1 MSARTGSA
9 HSECPYAAHAG
20 PDELVRFGH
29 ALQNDGRLDAA
40 AGCYARTT
48 RLHPAFADGWFEH
61 GLVLQSLG
69 GDLATAVRTFE
80 TGLRLR
86 PSDAGRLN
94 AHGVMLQTA
103 GRHAEARRAYS
114 RSVRVPP
121 GLPPARRPPLAPAP
135 PSHARRACHSL
146 RALRPT
152 RRRTSTSARC
162 MRRLAHRQTH
172 SPRVRTPPPLA
183 PRRDSRVHPSLPRRS
198 SQPPRHMPVAAHRP
212 RGARG
217 RRSRRGAHA
226 QQHRRRTRLAGPAAA
241 RARSPS
247 PQP

>member
-1 MSARTGSA
+1 MLRLAPTRRSLPYEMTTRASA

-121 GLPPARRPPLAPAP
+121 GLPPARRPPLARAP
-135 PSHARRACHSL
+135 PSHPRRA
-146 RALRPT
+146 
-152 RRRTSTSARC
+152 
-162 MRRLAHRQTH
+162 
-172 SPRVRTPPPLA
+172 PPQL
-183 PRRDSRVHPSLPRRS
+183 
-198 SQPPRHMPVAAHRP
+198 
-212 RGARG
+212 
-217 RRSRRGAHA
+217 
-226 QQHRRRTRLAGPAAA
+226 A
-241 RARSPS
+241 RAPS
-247 PQP
+247 NAEAYFNLGTLHEALGAPADALAACAPPATGTTDG

>member
-1 MSARTGSA
+1 MSTPTSA
-9 HSECPYAAHAG
+9 GRSECPYAAHAG

-29 ALQNDGRLDAA
+29 ALQNEGRLDAA

-69 GDLATAVRTFE
+69 DLAAAVRTFDA
-80 TGLRLR
+80 GLRLR

-121 GLPPARRPPLAPAP
+121 GLPPARRSLT
-135 PSHARRACHSL
+135 RAACATAC
-146 RALRPT
+146 ALSVQRGGV
-152 RRRTSTSARC
+152 
-162 MRRLAHRQTH
+162 LQ
-172 SPRVRTPPPLA
+172 
-183 PRRDSRVHPSLPRRS
+183 
-198 SQPPRHMPVAAHRP
+198 PRHVA
-212 RGARG
+212 
-217 RRSRRGAHA
+217 
-226 QQHRRRTRLAGPAAA
+226 
-241 RARSPS
+241 
-247 PQP
+247 

>member
-1 MSARTGSA
+1 MFFAGNRMLGHCRAPSRRAHGRAARMSTPTGAGRSA
-9 HSECPYAAHAG
+9 CPSAAHAG

-29 ALQNDGRLDAA
+29 ALQNEGRLDAA

-69 GDLATAVRTFE
+69 DLAAAVRTFDA
-80 TGLRLR
+80 GLRLR

-121 GLPPARRPPLAPAP
+121 GLPPARRSLT
-135 PSHARRACHSL
+135 RAACATAC
-146 RALRPT
+146 ALSVQRGGV
-152 RRRTSTSARC
+152 
-162 MRRLAHRQTH
+162 LQ
-172 SPRVRTPPPLA
+172 
-183 PRRDSRVHPSLPRRS
+183 
-198 SQPPRHMPVAAHRP
+198 PRHVA
-212 RGARG
+212 
-217 RRSRRGAHA
+217 
-226 QQHRRRTRLAGPAAA
+226 
-241 RARSPS
+241 
-247 PQP
+247 

>member
-121 GLPPARRPPLAPAP
+121 GLPPLPACFGRADLPPLAWCLAW
-135 PSHARRACHSL
+135 
-146 RALRPT
+146 
-152 RRRTSTSARC
+152 SA
-162 MRRLAHRQTH
+162 
-172 SPRVRTPPPLA
+172 
-183 PRRDSRVHPSLPRRS
+183 PSL
-198 SQPPRHMPVAAHRP
+198 
-212 RGARG
+212 G
-217 RRSRRGAHA
+217 RDCLMSTA
-226 QQHRRRTRLAGPAAA
+226 
-241 RARSPS
+241 
-247 PQP
+247 

>member
-69 GDLATAVRTFE
+69 GDLETAVRTFE

-114 RSVRVPP
+114 RSVRVS
-121 GLPPARRPPLAPAP
+121 GREM
-135 PSHARRACHSL
+135 
-146 RALRPT
+146 
-152 RRRTSTSARC
+152 RC
-162 MRRLAHRQTH
+162 I
-172 SPRVRTPPPLA
+172 
-183 PRRDSRVHPSLPRRS
+183 SRVH
-198 SQPPRHMPVAAHRP
+198 V
-212 RGARG
+212 
-217 RRSRRGAHA
+217 
-226 QQHRRRTRLAGPAAA
+226 
-241 RARSPS
+241 
-247 PQP
+247 